1 MSISPNIRVNGI
13 SPGPTLKS
21 KNQSTKQFEEQVK
34 RTPLMKSVKL
44 SEINNAVGYLI
55 DNTSVTG
62 EILTLDSGQSLG
74 WSNTKSKKFKN
85 D

>member
-1 MSISPNIRVNGI
+1 M
-13 SPGPTLKS
+13 
-21 KNQSTKQFEEQVK
+21 KN
-34 RTPLMKSVKL
+34 VKL

-74 WSNTKSKKFKN
+74 WSNTKSKEIQKRLVK
-85 D
+85 

>member
-1 MSISPNIRVNGI
+1 M
-13 SPGPTLKS
+13 
-21 KNQSTKQFEEQVK
+21 KN
-34 RTPLMKSVKL
+34 VKL
-44 SEINNAVGYLI
+44 SEINNAVGYLV